1 MNVCCREV
9 VEPSIKLAKMV
20 NLLKILGF
28 LHFALILGDLFLF
41 GTGIFFFLLVQFLLL
56 VIGITTKHF
65 GQYLLFI
72 LICLFDTYNCIQYIG
87 ARFQIGFYKR
97 DKTAPFGFLVF
108 LLIFEIFCIY
118 STFQT
123 YKQSKHEYRLKL
135 GFPPEEGFQMNDNDN
150 DNINGNNN
158 VNAFGLNINDDNDDD
173 ENDGNNNDNNNN
185 GNNNNN
191 NNNQGGFRPFQGHG
205 VVVGGGDNNQ

>member
-41 GTGIFFFLLVQFLLL
+41 GTGIFFFLLVQFLFL

-72 LICLFDTYNCIQYIG
+72 LICLFDTYTCIQNIG

-108 LLIFEIFCIY
+108 LLIFEVFCIY
-118 STFQT
+118 FTFQT
-123 YKQSKHEYRLKL
+123 YKQSKHEYRIKL
-135 GFPPEEGFQMNDNDN
+135 GFPPEEGIQMNDN
-150 DNINGNNN
+150 DNINGNDN
-158 VNAFGLNINDDNDDD
+158 VVGLNINDDNNEE
-173 ENDGNNNDNNNN
+173 ENDGINNNN
-185 GNNNNN
+185 HNHNND

>member
-41 GTGIFFFLLVQFLLL
+41 GTGIFFFLLVQFLFL

-72 LICLFDTYNCIQYIG
+72 LICLFDTYTCIQNIG

-108 LLIFEIFCIY
+108 LLIFEVFCIY
-118 STFQT
+118 FTFQT
-123 YKQSKHEYRLKL
+123 YKQSKHEYRIKL
-135 GFPPEEGFQMNDNDN
+135 GFPPEDGIQMNDN
-150 DNINGNNN
+150 DNINGNDN
-158 VNAFGLNINDDNDDD
+158 VVGLNINDDNNEE
-173 ENDGNNNDNNNN
+173 ENDGINNNN
-185 GNNNNN
+185 ENNHNND